1 MNSQQPTNAEGGITN
16 DETLMINTTFKPGDP
31 VKNTY
36 VANTIASQ
44 GPFMSSN
51 GLGAGRSLSQKTW
64 TLINKNIKGI
74 EEQNP
79 LVPLVSSKQ
88 LIVTAG
94 TTNS

>member
-1 MNSQQPTNAEGGITN
+1 MNSQQPVNAEGSTN
-16 DETLMINTTFKPGDP
+16 DEMLMINASSKPVDP

-44 GPFMSSN
+44 GPFMTSN

-64 TLINKNIKGI
+64 ALINKNIKGI

-79 LVPLVSSKQ
+79 LVQPVSSK
-88 LIVTAG
+88 
-94 TTNS
+94 